1 MKNRWN
7 ENELK
12 FLIENYETL
21 GAEMCAKK
29 LNRTEKSVS
38 IKSSRLSLKLDD
50 KKRSE
55 IAKSSFIH
63 KTKFK
68 ADLVNNVDMNFA

>member
-38 IKSSRLSLKLDD
+38 VNYPP
-50 KKRSE
+50 
-55 IAKSSFIH
+55 IAFG
-63 KTKFK
+63 
-68 ADLVNNVDMNFA
+68 VGG